1 MQKQY
6 DKTKQ
11 HKREK
16 WYNDTTSLLNIIIVL
31 GILNVVFHY
40 LSWISQ

>member
-6 DKTKQ
+6 DKRKQ
-11 HKREK
+11 YKREK

-40 LSWISQ
+40 LSWIT